1 MTRADRSGSPAPHLT
16 HGSQNDLA
24 YLDIARTATAHNFFS
39 KTLDAVGPAP
49 DRLRASVALGPPRGK
64 QLP

>member
-1 MTRADRSGSPAPHLT
+1 MTRTDRSGGPAPHLT
-16 HGSQNDLA
+16 YGSQNDLA
-24 YLDIARTATAHNFFS
+24 YLDIALTAAARNFFS

-49 DRLRASVALGPPRGK
+49 GRLRASVALGPPRGK